1 MDRSDFFI
9 DQQEILIK
17 IPPRKLVTAWLQQLN
32 MISLCTKE
40 GVRGGAELKVEER
53 GNIYLTTENGL
64 T

>member
-1 MDRSDFFI
+1 MDKSDFFT

-40 GVRGGAELKVEER
+40 GVRGAELKVEER